1 MLVRKSRIEFKIKVR
16 RYYKVDYEKHATP
29 PKRRKNEPINLY
41 GKSAYM
47 KRIVYIFDEM
57 R

>member
-16 RYYKVDYEKHATP
+16 RYYKVDYDKHATP